1 MSDDVA
7 YTLTKAY
14 WESKKSLGS
23 AAKWWNGVD
32 LDMLANVLT
41 EIHPG
46 AEALLSGGWGDSRW
60 SSLNRVESAQRAER
74 DDPSWGSQHQFW
86 IVVGL
91 LSVIFHVYL
100 IFSGLTRV

>member
-46 AEALLSGGWGDSRW
+46 AKRYYQE
-60 SSLNRVESAQRAER
+60 
-74 DDPSWGSQHQFW
+74 
-86 IVVGL
+86 VGATL
-91 LSVIFHVYL
+91 AGHH
-100 IFSGLTRV
+100 

>member
-46 AEALLSGGWGDSRW
+46 AKRYYQE
-60 SSLNRVESAQRAER
+60 
-74 DDPSWGSQHQFW
+74 
-86 IVVGL
+86 VGATL
-91 LSVIFHVYL
+91 ASHH
-100 IFSGLTRV
+100 